1 MADEKKEEITP
12 KPKMSDEERQELIKK
27 LDEDLDQ
34 FIKEKASKKKKRPEE
49 DIDVDTLAEVS

>member
-34 FIKEKASKKKKRPEE
+34 FIKEKTSKKKKRAEE